1 MVRAVGGATLQLHYH
16 HKTVFFDSQSPI
28 RDLVYSKVNIF
39 FMTIFLKNKIGNR
52 WVLLEKG
59 EKIKYAMQKKILMY
73 GFYIKY
79 SKFWSVLQEHF
90 IESKPLTSEE
100 HCWAFRPW
108 ICIDRYTMYKSQN
121 NSYYILVFDVK
132 YLKEYENSEDSLN
145 S

>member
-1 MVRAVGGATLQLHYH
+1 MVRAGGGATLQLHYH

-79 SKFWSVLQEHF
+79 STFWSVLQEHF
-90 IESKPLTSEE
+90 IESKPHTSEE
-100 HCWAFRPW
+100 CGPLDLRFVL
-108 ICIDRYTMYKSQN
+108 YKSQN
-121 NSYYILVFDVK
+121 NSYHILYTGVWCQILDRIWK
-132 YLKEYENSEDSLN
+132 
-145 S
+145 